1 MQAKKKQT
9 DPAEMDSIERLQQ
22 LGFNGSEARVYVT
35 LLQHGP
41 LSGYE
46 LAKVSGVPR
55 ANVYSVL
62 QKLEGRG
69 AVTRLDKR
77 AGTRYAPVPF
87 IELLEKLRQRYEQ
100 ALEQT
105 GQTLTA
111 VAPNI
116 EPTPITQFDG
126 YDNLVETGGQ
136 ILHGTRQRLML
147 AIWPEEAQ
155 ALVEAVTDAEQRG
168 VDITTLC
175 LAGCREV
182 CGYCRGR
189 ICRYPFGLEEEERW
203 LLLVADDE
211 ELLAGSVQPTANTVA
226 LRTRQPFLVQLAAW
240 YIRQSIAVA
249 TLITDLS
256 LNLDE
261 TMGPQTRETLA
272 KLLPPGAS
280 DDWLEHMREL
290 LRHRPTP

>member
-1 MQAKKKQT
+1 
-9 DPAEMDSIERLQQ
+9 MDSIERLQQ

-77 AGTRYAPVPF
+77 AGTRYAPVAF
-87 IELLEKLRQRYEQ
+87 TELLEKLRQRFEQ

-105 GQTLTA
+105 GQALTA

-116 EPTPITQFDG
+116 QPAPITQFDG
-126 YDNLVETGGQ
+126 YDNLVDTGGQ
-136 ILHGTRQRLML
+136 ILRGTRQRLML

-155 ALVEAVTDAEQRG
+155 ALVQAVTDAEHRG
-168 VDITTLC
+168 VEFTTLC

-182 CGYCRGR
+182 CDYCRGR
-189 ICRYPFGLEEEERW
+189 ICRYPFGLQEQERW

-211 ELLAGSVQPTANTVA
+211 ELLAGSVQPAANTVA
-226 LRTRQPFLVQLAAW
+226 LRARQPFLVQLAAW

-261 TMGPQTRETLA
+261 TMGLQTRETLA
-272 KLLPPGAS
+272 MLLPPGAS
-280 DDWLEHMREL
+280 DDWLEHMRDL
-290 LRHRPTP
+290 LRRRQAP

>member
-1 MQAKKKQT
+1 MPTPKKHIARSQT
-9 DPAEMDSIERLQQ
+9 DSVERLEQ
-22 LGFNGSEARVYVT
+22 LGFNRSEARVYIT
-35 LLQHGP
+35 LLQRGP
-41 LSGYE
+41 LTGYE

-55 ANVYSVL
+55 ANVYAVL
-62 QKLEGRG
+62 QKLEQRG
-69 AVTRLDKR
+69 AVTRLYKR

-87 IELLEKLRQRYEQ
+87 TELLEKLRQRYEQ

-105 GQTLTA
+105 GRALTA
-111 VAPNI
+111 VAPTVA
-116 EPTPITQFDG
+116 PAPITQFEG
-126 YDNLVETGGQ
+126 YDNLVETGRQ
-136 ILHGTRQRLML
+136 VLHGTRQRLML

-155 ALVEAVTDAEQRG
+155 ALVEAVVAAEQRG

-189 ICRYPFGLEEEERW
+189 ICRYPFGLEQAERW

-211 ELLAGSVQPTANTVA
+211 ELLAGSVQPAANTVA

-290 LRHRPTP
+290 LRLRQAP